1 MTQSNMSSGRLVCC
15 IASNGTG
22 DDRCIDAL
30 KSTGIG
36 GCYHWKRIKSHLIIG
51 PAASAEGET
60 RTLVTSFSP

>member
-30 KSTGIG
+30 KPTGMEAV
-36 GCYHWKRIKSHLIIG
+36 IIG
-51 PAASAEGET
+51 NVSNPMLLLAPLLLQRGKPEH
-60 RTLVTSFSP
+60 